1 MFITTC
7 SIAPALLYCPV
18 HPADVFYKCSEIDT
32 LNKVAIRAYFL
43 ENVWK
48 PMATIYLVSL
58 RVVTEGSKFKGHE
71 TYILRGDGD

>member
-1 MFITTC
+1 MVGLFLNQK
-7 SIAPALLYCPV
+7 SRNKK
-18 HPADVFYKCSEIDT
+18 YK
-32 LNKVAIRAYFL
+32 VVIRAYFL